1 MPAALFKRP
10 GFPIIGAVPTVADVS
25 ALLDAF
31 DPGRDARATRSVAR
45 MRDLLRRSPA
55 PFDRTSYEPGH
66 VTASG
71 VVLSPDRTSVL
82 LVYHRR
88 LRRWLQPGGHIEP
101 DDATVVA
108 AASREVLEET
118 GIEVAGGKIAAVVG
132 VHVHPIPAA
141 RAEPPHWHHD
151 VALAFRAPDTRLRP
165 TNEVRDAVWCDVED
179 LDRYAV
185 DRALRHSVV
194 RALHNGRRS

>member
-10 GFPIIGAVPTVADVS
+10 GFPIIGAVMTVADVS

-45 MRDLLRRSPA
+45 MRDLLYRSSA

-71 VVLSPDRTSVL
+71 VVLSPDRASVL

-118 GIEVAGGKIAAVVG
+118 GIEVAGGKIAVVVG

-141 RAEPPHWHHD
+141 RGEPPHWHHD
-151 VALAFRAPDTRLRP
+151 VALAFRARDTRL
-165 TNEVRDAVWCDVED
+165 
-179 LDRYAV
+179 
-185 DRALRHSVV
+185 
-194 RALHNGRRS
+194 